1 MAVMTKP
8 ARPGDPDDR
17 TPSTD
22 RTPPTDHARSA
33 DRTPSADRTDHHPAA
48 RPGPDPRLA
57 AALDALQGLS
67 VGDALGAQFFVP
79 ANRPHLDRRQAPPG
93 RWPWT
98 DDTEM
103 ACSVHA
109 VLTERGRIDT
119 FDLTHA
125 FARRHD
131 FDRGYGPAANRM
143 LRLIREGG
151 DARRLAAEL
160 FDGQGS
166 YGNGAAMRVA
176 PLGAA
181 HADDPCA
188 AVRPAAD
195 SAVIT
200 HTHAQAVDGAIA
212 VAVAAALAARAR
224 LRTERPVAEDF
235 LGEVRRLTPR
245 GAVRDGLGEAIGLAG
260 VEDPHTAAR
269 VLGNG
274 SRVSAADTVPF
285 ALWAAARHLDDY
297 PAAIWDTVTAGGDV
311 DTTAAIVGGVVAAHT
326 GAEGIP
332 AAWLAARETLPGW
345 ATPAPG
351 SVPDGVAGSTADGGP
366 GPSDGTRIVLPRPV
380 ELPDLRWTDRDWQ
393 RIRTSL
399 RDRTGALLMH
409 TAEGVLHLRDGRSG
423 HGVLDVMVEALPRTG
438 WRPVSALAEA
448 HPARSP
454 HDPADLVAAVALL

>member
-1 MAVMTKP
+1 MAVMTEP
-8 ARPGDPDDR
+8 IRPSEPDDR
-17 TPSTD
+17 KPTTNHKPTTE
-22 RTPPTDHARSA
+22 RTRTTGRTAPPTSG
-33 DRTPSADRTDHHPAA
+33 PA
-48 RPGPDPRLA
+48 GDPRLA

-79 ANRPHLDRRQAPPG
+79 ANRPYLDRRQAPPG

-109 VLTERGRIDT
+109 GFAERGRIDG

-143 LRLIREGG
+143 LRLVREGG
-151 DARRLAAEL
+151 DARGLAAEL

-181 HADDPCA
+181 HADDPA
-188 AVRPAAD
+188 AVVRPAAD
-195 SAVIT
+195 TAVIT
-200 HTHAQAVDGAIA
+200 HTHPQAVDGAIA
-212 VAVAAALAARAR
+212 VAVAAALAVRAR
-224 LRTERPVAEDF
+224 LRAERPAAEDF
-235 LGEVRRLTPR
+235 LAEVRRLTPR

-260 VEDPHTAAR
+260 VADPHTAAR

-311 DTTAAIVGGVVAAHT
+311 DTTAAVVGGVVAAHT
-326 GAEGIP
+326 GTAGIP
-332 AAWLAARETLPGW
+332 AAWLAAREALPGW
-345 ATPAPG
+345 ATPEAG
-351 SVPDGVAGSTADGGP
+351 SVGDGTRSGTAGSAVDGGP
-366 GPSDGTRIVLPRPV
+366 GPADGTRIVLPRPV
-380 ELPDLRWTDRDWQ
+380 ELPELRWTDQDWQ
-393 RIRTSL
+393 RIRTS
-399 RDRTGALLMH
+399 RHDRTGALLMH
-409 TAEGVLHLRDGRSG
+409 TAEGVLHLRDGRTG
-423 HGVLDVMVEALPRTG
+423 RGVLDVDVAALPRTG
-438 WRPVSALAEA
+438 WRPVAARVEA

-454 HDPADLVAAVALL
+454 HDPADLLAALALL